1 MIEGSPLN
9 RFLFDFVSPAGAI
22 LSSRYEPSM
31 VGLSYLIAFIAAVIA
46 MHLAEGS
53 RQFHLKRDRHL
64 AMLGGALAMGVAVW
78 GMHFLGMLAF
88 ELCTTVQYELVITFL
103 SIFPAFI
110 ASWAAMQ
117 WMAHA
122 RKHTY
127 DLWLS
132 GTLIGV
138 GIGVMHYTGM
148 LAMQTSAALV
158 FNPWLVM
165 MSVLAALALAIMALW
180 FHQFCTRSPSLR
192 PLRHLLSGLVMA
204 SAITSMHYLG
214 MAAARFIGT
223 PQFSAPV
230 PTVDRLYLSLLVT
243 MGVVTLLGGVLA
255 QTMITRQ
262 RQLARELQF
271 KEHQMRVIFQ
281 HAIDAIVITDAKG
294 NIQMVNRAFE
304 AMFGVQSQAMAG
316 RQIAKLI
323 PDWKQLSA
331 LSRKRRQHD
340 QAQKVVAERNGIH
353 ADGRDIPLRI
363 ALTRVIEDELDFCIS
378 FLMDL
383 TVFRQ
388 QQSAL
393 EKLLTE
399 DPLTGLFNRRGM
411 LSMMHGMVSQLHAA
425 HAQQGI
431 ILLFVDLDGFKAV
444 NDSYGHPIGDE
455 VLMSIAQRLPN
466 GLRDEDMV
474 CRYGGDEF
482 VILLTFSSHP
492 EALASMV
499 AEKLIDI
506 IKQPIKL
513 QSGQYINVG
522 CSIGIAY
529 GWPKTADEIE
539 ALLQKADSAMYQAK
553 KGEAGKVI
561 FSS

>member
-1 MIEGSPLN
+1 MNS
-9 RFLFDFVSPAGAI
+9 FLFDFVSPAGAI
-22 LSSRYEPSM
+22 ISSRYEPLM
-31 VGLSYLIAFIAAVIA
+31 VGLSYLIALIASVIA
-46 MHLAEGS
+46 MHLAEVS

-88 ELCTTVQYELVITFL
+88 ELCTTVQYELVITLL

-117 WMAHA
+117 WMAHV

-165 MSVLAALALAIMALW
+165 MSVLAALGLAIMALW
-180 FHQFCTRSPSLR
+180 FHQFCTRSPLLR
-192 PLRHLLSGLVMA
+192 PWRHLLSGLVMA

-223 PQFSAPV
+223 PQFSEPV

-294 NIQMVNRAFE
+294 HIQMVNRAFE
-304 AMFGVQSQAMAG
+304 AMFGVQAQAMAG
-316 RQIAKLI
+316 RQIAKMI
-323 PDWKQLSA
+323 PDWKQLST

-340 QAQKVVAERNGIH
+340 QAQKVVAERNGVH
-353 ADGRDIPLRI
+353 ADGREIPLRI
-363 ALTRVIEDELDFCIS
+363 ALTRVIEEELDFCIS

-383 TVFRQ
+383 TLFRQ

-425 HAQQGI
+425 HDHQGI
-431 ILLFVDLDGFKAV
+431 VLLFVDLDGFKAV
-444 NDSYGHPIGDE
+444 NDTYGHPVGDE

-466 GLRDEDMV
+466 VLREADMV

-499 AEKLIDI
+499 AEKLIEI

-513 QSGQYINVG
+513 QSGHQINVG

-529 GWPKTADEIE
+529 GKPNTAEEIE
-539 ALLQKADSAMYQAK
+539 ALLQKADNAMYQAK
-553 KGEAGKVI
+553 KGEAGKVV